1 VQIPKYWSS
10 FSLEPEEYIDAGNH
24 VVVTGVERS
33 TGPGGSFESRYLQL
47 FRLSGGKV
55 VRGEFIADTAKA
67 RDALGG

>member
-1 VQIPKYWSS
+1 
-10 FSLEPEEYIDAGNH
+10 